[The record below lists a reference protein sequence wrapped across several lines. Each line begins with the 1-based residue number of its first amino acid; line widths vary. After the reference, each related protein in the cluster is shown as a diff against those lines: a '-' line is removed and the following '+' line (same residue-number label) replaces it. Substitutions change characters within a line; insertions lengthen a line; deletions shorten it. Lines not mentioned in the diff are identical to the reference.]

1 MRIRRSVTRFFG
13 ASVIPAICIAVIAY
27 FGYYA
32 VFGERG
38 YHALGIVNAELAV
51 ENQKLASLKA
61 DHMRLQHRIDL
72 LEPGHVDADMVEQVA
87 RDQMTNGAAGQV
99 AVPREHH

>member
-13 ASVIPAICIAVIAY
+13 ASIIPAICTAVIAY

-32 VFGERG
+32 VFGARG
-38 YHALGIVNAELAV
+38 YHALGAVNAQLAV

-61 DHMRLQHRIDL
+61 DHMHLQHRIDL
-72 LEPGHVDADMVEQVA
+72 LEPGHVDPDMVEQVA
-87 RDQMTNGAAGQV
+87 RDQMTNNAPGQV
-99 AVPREHH
+99 AVPRERH